1 MKDSTNFSIFE
12 ESMHHVKKPTQ
23 TNTFLK
29 SALVATGLL
38 CASVSAFALQSDR
51 NQPISLVAD
60 RATYN
65 DKTGVT
71 TYSGNVII
79 EQGTMKLQA
88 ANIVAN
94 LNKNRQMSVVTA
106 TGSPAKFQQQVDSDK
121 GVAKGEAS
129 KIVYN
134 AETGIITLIGN
145 AYLYQNGAS
154 IRSSTLK
161 YSMNKGDIEASG
173 SSNSTSGSGSSSGRV
188 QIIIPPSSS
197 KSFPGA
203 RD

>member
-1 MKDSTNFSIFE
+1 M
-12 ESMHHVKKPTQ
+12 
-23 TNTFLK
+23 
-29 SALVATGLL
+29 
-38 CASVSAFALQSDR
+38 SAFALQSDR